1 MKFTLHWYILREL
14 LRVFVMVSVALTV
27 ILAFGGTFRP
37 LTKEGLDLFQLL
49 WVLLDLIPA
58 MLAYSIPLSA
68 LFAAVIV
75 YWRLATDNELTGARA
90 GGVSYLSLVSPA
102 LILGLLVGAADFIF
116 VGYVVPTFLEK
127 TQQAI
132 QTDIASLLLHHVGE
146 RQPFQFGRI
155 VIYANSAYLE
165 PVPADDKPPP
175 GITRKIIQLR
185 ALAAT
190 PLKNGK
196 PTAIVLA
203 KAANVIIDQDKR
215 DNQVRIGVQLDD
227 GTAFDPHSFRQMRG
241 TIRYLPPDGKPF
253 IIGSIIANR
262 PKFMDF
268 RQLTA
273 LANHPES
280 YGPIKALIRKAEAQ
294 QRLNHVG
301 IWYQHHVKSP
311 MVLRRRAGY
320 VRIQF
325 ASTSIDSK
333 GRFSMQA
340 SHGGSVRLSVVRHGR
355 VVTEYLAS
363 AAALAPIPHG
373 NGSMTAGIK
382 LRAPIKVRD
391 PAINRRFHDGPPTV
405 VISHIGLN
413 PAAIHV
419 PTGLMH
425 QAVASASLEKQI
437 ARRIAYLRRQIL
449 SEFNSRI
456 SFAFSCAV
464 LVILG
469 AALGIILQGRN
480 PLAVFV
486 VGVGPAMI
494 LVLLINTGRG
504 VVTRNA
510 GSPWSGLALIWMG
523 NLIILAIDF
532 FVYQRLLKQ

>member
-1 MKFTLHWYILREL
+1 MKVTLHWYILREL
-14 LRVFVMVSVALTV
+14 LRVFLLVSVALTV

-37 LTKEGLDLFQLL
+37 LTKEGLNLFQLL

-75 YWRLATDNELTGARA
+75 YWRLATDNEFTGARA
-90 GGVSYLSLVSPA
+90 GGVSYLSLVAPA
-102 LILGLLVGAADFIF
+102 LILGLLVGVADLIF
-116 VGYVVPTFLEK
+116 VGYVVPAFLEK

-132 QTDIASLLLHHVGE
+132 QTDIASLLLHNVGE

-155 VIYANSAYLE
+155 VIYANSAYPE
-165 PVPADDKPPP
+165 KVPIADKPPP

-196 PTAIVLA
+196 PTAIILA

-215 DNQVRIGVQLDD
+215 DNQVRVAVQLDD
-227 GTAFDPHSFRQMRG
+227 GTAFDPDSFRQMRG

-253 IIGSIIANR
+253 VIGSIIANR

-268 RQLTA
+268 RM
-273 LANHPES
+273 LASLMAHPDI
-280 YGPIKALIRKAEAQ
+280 YRPIQALIQKARAR
-294 QRLNHVG
+294 QRLAYIG
-301 IWYQHHVKSP
+301 DWYRRHSQSP
-311 MVLRRRAGY
+311 MIFKRQSGYIVIRFTSKKLDAAGQFVMRARR
-320 VRIQF
+320 
-325 ASTSIDSK
+325 
-333 GRFSMQA
+333 
-340 SHGGSVRLSVVRHGR
+340 GGSLSVSVFHHHRL
-355 VVTEYLAS
+355 VTQYLAS
-363 AAALAPIPHG
+363 AATLAPIAEGGGHTG
-373 NGSMTAGIK
+373 AGIK
-382 LRAPIKVRD
+382 LSSPIKVRD
-391 PAINRRFHDGPPTV
+391 PEINRHFHAGPPTV
-405 VISHIGLN
+405 VISDIVLDRSALKVPASVLN
-413 PAAIHV
+413 QL
-419 PTGLMH
+419 T
-425 QAVASASLEKQI
+425 SRKSLDAQI
-437 ARRIAYLRRQIL
+437 MRRVAYLRRQIL

-456 SFAFSCAV
+456 SFAFSCVV